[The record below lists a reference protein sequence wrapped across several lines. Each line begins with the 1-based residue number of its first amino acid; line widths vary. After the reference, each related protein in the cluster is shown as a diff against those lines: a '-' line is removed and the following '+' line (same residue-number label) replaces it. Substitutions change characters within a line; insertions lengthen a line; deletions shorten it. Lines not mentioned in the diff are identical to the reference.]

1 MVGRDGFE
9 PSTLRFPD
17 CVAPSLALGLGRMGC
32 ILAGCNGGILTDLSW
47 GVSRTKGSG
56 CIPTYK
62 HIVYMICR
70 EPVCSS
76 TTTPAGR
83 PVKLALRYG
92 CSVSEAIRRAVVRHR
107 DAMLGVPAHSRKQR
121 MKKLGELFE
130 LFEGH
135 DAEEEIRQLKT
146 QDEGF

>member
-1 MVGRDGFE
+1 MQR
-9 PSTLRFPD
+9 T
-17 CVAPSLALGLGRMGC
+17 SLLLDDDTRRAARQ
-32 ILAGCNGGILTDLSW
+32 
-47 GVSRTKGSG
+47 
-56 CIPTYK
+56 
-62 HIVYMICR
+62 
-70 EPVCSS
+70 
-76 TTTPAGR
+76 
-83 PVKLALRYG
+83 LALRYG